1 MFRYCVTSSATIAN
15 STVFKLSIRRK
26 SASTKRKRQLASNE
40 ATEARLT
47 SHDTS
52 VCKTSVNNATSIDY
66 TVHEQTDEKNTA
78 LKGKYSNLSLVS
90 DIDELKTTNKFKL
103 MEKLQS
109 FSIFGSEAAESEGI
123 QCTEDN
129 EDKTKPSI
137 PSVTYILNETM
148 SLKAK
153 AALELWKKN
162 IIDKFGKDYF
172 RIFCKGLLDDGKLFH
187 SCIQNVLSHKEFE
200 IPPRVKSAYFSVEPI
215 LNDIQNVYK
224 LETYVTHPILRYRG
238 IVDCIASYRDQVYVI
253 DWKKS
258 GKQKAS
264 LAATFDA
271 PVQLAAYIGAINASN
286 EYSFRIDRGLVVVA
300 YTNGEPA
307 SVHELNN
314 NTLQKAWEEW
324 LRRLELFYRKSNEA
338 N

>member
-1 MFRYCVTSSATIAN
+1 MYRFCVTRSATIAN
-15 STVFKLSIRRK
+15 RTVFKLSVRKK
-26 SASTKRKRQLASNE
+26 SASTKRKKQVANIAAAE
-40 ATEARLT
+40 ATSTL
-47 SHDTS
+47 HDTS
-52 VCKTSVNNATSIDY
+52 VSKTPTNHAASVEY
-66 TVHEQTDEKNTA
+66 TVHEQTDGSKTA
-78 LKGKYSNLSLVS
+78 LKRENPNFSSGS
-90 DIDELKTTNKFKL
+90 DVDELKNVNKFKV
-103 MEKLQS
+103 MENLQS
-109 FSIFGSEAAESEGI
+109 FSIFGSEATENEGI
-123 QCTEDN
+123 QCIEDN
-129 EDKTKPSI
+129 EDKAKPSI

-148 SLKAK
+148 SQKAK

-162 IIDKFGKDYF
+162 IIDKYGEDYF

-187 SCIQNVLSHKEFE
+187 SCIQDVLSRKEFD

-215 LNDIQNVYK
+215 LNDLQNVYK
-224 LETYVTHPILRYRG
+224 LETYVTHPFLRYKG
-238 IVDCIASYRDQVYVI
+238 VVDCIASYRNQVYVI

-258 GKQKAS
+258 DKQKSS

-271 PVQLAAYIGAINASN
+271 PIQLAAYIGAINASD

-314 NTLQKAWEEW
+314 NTLQKAWGEW
-324 LRRLELFYRKSNEA
+324 LRRLEQFYRKLNEA